1 MTLTSTP
8 NLRSTYAEI
17 SAKAGVS
24 KATVSRVMNGDERV
38 HPDRT
43 KAVLLAAEKLGYRP
57 NRAARAL
64 STGQTGLIAV
74 VIDDE
79 PTALSDPFW
88 GVVLAGISRV
98 FMANNLHSLLMV
110 TPLDSPDGAV
120 AHYLEGGEVD
130 GAIFLQVH
138 KDGVIQRL
146 HGKGLPVVLIGRPID
161 PQSEISYVD
170 TDNVDGAMQ
179 AINYLFKRG
188 CKNIA
193 TLTGDI
199 EASAGLDRLE
209 GYKKAHQQ
217 VNKEIN
223 QDLIANCD
231 WSFESAKIMTLRLLA
246 RNPEI
251 DGIFAANDTM
261 ALGAIAAIQE
271 RGHRIPDEISVVGF
285 DDSIIA
291 QTHRPGVTTVRQD
304 IVGLGVAAAETMI
317 ALLQKR
323 SPEIAMLPTEI
334 VIRETA

>member
-304 IVGLGVAAAETMI
+304 IVGLGAAAAETMI

>member
-1 MTLTSTP
+1 MTLTSSP

-38 HPDRT
+38 HPDRA
-43 KAVLLAAEKLGYRP
+43 KAVLQAAEKLGYRP

-98 FMANNLHSLLMV
+98 FMANDLHSLLMV

-138 KDGVIQRL
+138 KDAVIQKV
-146 HGKGLPVVLIGRPID
+146 HAKGLPVVLIGRPVD
-161 PQSEISYVD
+161 SESGIAFVD
-170 TDNVDGAMQ
+170 TDNIDGGFQ
-179 AINYLFKRG
+179 ATSHLFKRG
-188 CKNIA
+188 CKNVA

-209 GYKKAHQQ
+209 GYKKAHELAKKK
-217 VNKEIN
+217 VN
-223 QDLIANCD
+223 QDLVAVCD
-231 WSFESAKIMTLRLLA
+231 WTFESAKIMTLRLLA
-246 RNPEI
+246 RYPEI
-251 DGIFAANDTM
+251 DGIFAANDIM
-261 ALGAIAAIQE
+261 ALGAIAAAQE
-271 RGHRIPDEISVVGF
+271 RGRLVPDEISIVGF
-285 DDSIIA
+285 DDSMIA

-304 IVGLGVAAAETMI
+304 IVGLGAAAAETMI

-323 SPEIAMLPTEI
+323 EPEIAMLPTEI
-334 VIRETA
+334 VVRETA

>member
-1 MTLTSTP
+1 MTLTSSP

-38 HPDRT
+38 HPDRA
-43 KAVLLAAEKLGYRP
+43 KAVLQAAEKLGYRL

-98 FMANNLHSLLMV
+98 FMANDLHSLLMV

-120 AHYLEGGEVD
+120 AHYLESGEVD

-138 KDGVIQRL
+138 KDAVIKKVHEQ
-146 HGKGLPVVLIGRPID
+146 GLPVVLIGRPSSSDTKIA
-161 PQSEISYVD
+161 YVD
-170 TDNVDGAMQ
+170 TDNVEGAVQ
-179 AINYLFKRG
+179 ATNYLFKRG
-188 CKNIA
+188 CKNVA

-199 EASAGLDRLE
+199 EASAGIDRLE
-209 GYKKAHQQ
+209 GYKKAHKDSGHK
-217 VNKEIN
+217 VN

-231 WSFESAKIMTLRLLA
+231 WTFESAKIMTLRLLA
-246 RNPEI
+246 RNPEV

-271 RGHRIPDEISVVGF
+271 RGRKVPDEISVVGF

-304 IVGLGVAAAETMI
+304 IVGLGAAAAETMI
-317 ALLQKR
+317 ALLQDR
-323 SPEIAMLPTEI
+323 EPEVSMLPTEI
-334 VIRETA
+334 VVRETA

>member
-138 KDGVIQRL
+138 KDGVIQRV

-304 IVGLGVAAAETMI
+304 IVGLGAAAAETMI

>member
-1 MTLTSTP
+1 MTLTSNP

-17 SAKAGVS
+17 AAKAGVS
-24 KATVSRVMNGDERV
+24 KATVSRVLNGDDRV
-38 HPDRT
+38 HPDRA
-43 KAVLLAAEKLGYRP
+43 KAVLQASKKLGYRP

-98 FMANNLHSLLMV
+98 FMANDLHSLLMV
-110 TPLDSPDGAV
+110 SPLDSPDGAV

-138 KDGVIQRL
+138 KDAVIKRV
-146 HGKGLPVVLIGRPID
+146 HDKGLPVVLIGRPFD
-161 PQSEISYVD
+161 PKSNIPYVD
-170 TDNVDGAMQ
+170 TDNVDGGIQ
-179 AINYLFKRG
+179 ATSYLFKRG
-188 CKNIA
+188 CKNVA
-193 TLTGDI
+193 TLTGDVQ
-199 EASAGLDRLE
+199 ASAGLDRLE
-209 GYKKAHQQ
+209 GYKEAHRLAS
-217 VNKEIN
+217 KKIN
-223 QDLIANCD
+223 QELIANCD

-271 RGHRIPDEISVVGF
+271 RGRLVPDEISVVGF

-304 IVGLGVAAAETMI
+304 IVGLGAAAAETMI
-317 ALLQKR
+317 AILQKR
-323 SPEIAMLPTEI
+323 TPEISMLPTEI

>member
-1 MTLTSTP
+1 
-8 NLRSTYAEI
+8 
-17 SAKAGVS
+17 
-24 KATVSRVMNGDERV
+24 MNGDERV

>member
-209 GYKKAHQQ
+209 GYKKAHLQ

-304 IVGLGVAAAETMI
+304 IVGLGAAAAETMI

>member
-1 MTLTSTP
+1 MTLTSNP

-38 HPDRT
+38 HPERA

-98 FMANNLHSLLMV
+98 FIANGLHSLLMV

-120 AHYLEGGEVD
+120 AHYLESGEVD

-138 KDGVIQRL
+138 KDAVIKSA
-146 HGKGLPVVLIGRPID
+146 HNKGLPVVLIGRPVD
-161 PQSEISYVD
+161 PDSEIPYVD
-170 TDNVDGAMQ
+170 TDNVDGAIQ
-179 AINYLFKRG
+179 ATNYLFKRG
-188 CKNIA
+188 CKNVA

-199 EASAGLDRLE
+199 EASAGLDRLN
-209 GYKKAHQQ
+209 GYKKAHESAKKK
-217 VNKEIN
+217 VN
-223 QDLIANCD
+223 QDLVAYCD

-261 ALGAIAAIQE
+261 ALGAIAACQE
-271 RGHRIPDEISVVGF
+271 RGRLVPDEISVVGF
-285 DDSIIA
+285 DDSLLA
-291 QTHRPGVTTVRQD
+291 QSHRPGVTTVRQD
-304 IVGLGVAAAETMI
+304 IVGLGAAAAETMI

-323 SPEIAMLPTEI
+323 SPKIAMLPTEI
-334 VIRETA
+334 VVRETA